1 MFVDGQIKYLGWIRG
16 TVMEY
21 DKFKGYLVQFPDD
34 VDWIPSLR
42 SKDVRIL
49 EQRFVLALCQKGL
62 IMRVTTLA
70 NDLPIVEIPRILD
83 ILYKQTNGTTQR
95 NNNPNENFVRKT
107 QKSQPD
113 IPIHPTVRIR
123 KTTMNLEDKTM
134 NN

>member
-49 EQRFVLALCQKGL
+49 E
-62 IMRVTTLA
+62 
-70 NDLPIVEIPRILD
+70 
-83 ILYKQTNGTTQR
+83 
-95 NNNPNENFVRKT
+95 
-107 QKSQPD
+107 
-113 IPIHPTVRIR
+113 
-123 KTTMNLEDKTM
+123 
-134 NN
+134 